1 MHKSGSDPFPMNKD
15 TQKCTRSAAGVYE
28 YARKR
33 DAALLFARAMDT
45 REGKRLPTDIR
56 RCYFFSFMAA
66 SMCATMSST
75 LLHEHAHEPPDFL
88 DDSDGHDAH
97 EPLRISK
104 RIAKNKPTARRIR
117 TNKVPGV
124 SCNACIRSPHSLSRF
139 YELSHELSHEHSIEL
154 SIELKHVHYYTTL
167 AQLTIREWS
176 AHMTW
181 ALRASYPQA
190 PIQTP
195 EEPKLLLNVFQ
206 QMHLSVEALV
216 ELPGTQ
222 SVQGK

>member
-1 MHKSGSDPFPMNKD
+1 MKW
-15 TQKCTRSAAGVYE
+15 TRCLSYI
-28 YARKR
+28 RMT
-33 DAALLFARAMDT
+33 RA
-45 REGKRLPTDIR
+45 KPCAC
-56 RCYFFSFMAA
+56 RCYFFSFAAA
-66 SMCATMSST
+66 SFSATASMRATMSST

>member
-1 MHKSGSDPFPMNKD
+1 M
-15 TQKCTRSAAGVYE
+15 
-28 YARKR
+28 
-33 DAALLFARAMDT
+33 
-45 REGKRLPTDIR
+45 
-56 RCYFFSFMAA
+56 SF
-66 SMCATMSST
+66 T
-75 LLHEHAHEPPDFL
+75 LLHEHAHAPPFF
-88 DDSDGHDAH
+88 DDPDGHEEH
-97 EPLRISK
+97 EPLRATK
-104 RIAKNKPTARRIR
+104 RIAKNKPTARTIR
-117 TNKVPGV
+117 TTKVPGV
-124 SCNACIRSPHSLSRF
+124 RCNACIRSPHSLSCF
-139 YELSHELSHEHSIEL
+139 LEHSLEHSHELKHELFHEHSY
-154 SIELKHVHYYTTL
+154 ELKHVHYYTTL